1 MGSIDTVSLITLAFG
16 LGMVHAL
23 DADHIVAV
31 SSLASTRSNRRDTV
45 GFCVRWAIGHG
56 LSLLLIGSCV
66 FLLGMAIPREIS
78 HYAETLVG
86 VVLIT
91 IGLALCWQL
100 IRQNAHLHVHH
111 HDDLPPHAHWHT
123 HERHQTDHHRDRHRH
138 RHAAVLVGL
147 VHGTAG
153 SAPLLV
159 LIPLAKIGTPW
170 IGMLYLITFSIAVLI
185 TMLIFGGLLSSVYQW
200 LTRHGPVF
208 VKTSRAII
216 AAGSMGYGSYL
227 LAGSLAS

>member
-1 MGSIDTVSLITLAFG
+1 MGSIDIVGLISLAFG

-31 SSLASTRSNRRDTV
+31 SSLAGTRVNRRDTM
-45 GFCVRWAIGHG
+45 GFCIRWALGHG

-66 FLLGMAIPREIS
+66 FLLGMAIPQELS
-78 HYAETLVG
+78 HYAETMVG
-86 VVLIT
+86 AVLIT
-91 IGLALCWQL
+91 IGLMLCRQL

-111 HDDLPPHAHWHT
+111 HDGLPPHAHWHT
-123 HERHQTDHHRDRHRH
+123 HDQHQTDHHRDRHRH
-138 RHAAVLVGL
+138 RHTAVLVGL

-170 IGMLYLITFSIAVLI
+170 MGMLYLTTFSIGVMI
-185 TMLIFGGLLSSVYQW
+185 TMLIFGGVLGSVYQW
-200 LTRHGPVF
+200 LSRHGPAF
-208 VKTSRAII
+208 IKTAKALI
-216 AAGSMGYGSYL
+216 ATVSMGYGSYL